1 MESHRVNS
9 IIINNIGEKP
19 TVVTLSVHQN
29 RSRLLVIIQSFCI
42 FVFYREIKLK
52 IGFGVGISKS
62 V

>member
-29 RSRLLVIIQSFCI
+29 RSRLVIIQYFCI
-42 FVFYREIKLK
+42 FVFYKRPVDP
-52 IGFGVGISKS
+52 GSSVGTS
-62 V
+62 